1 MKIVVASLNPVK
13 TAAVRSAFSMQFPG
27 TELEIVPLAT
37 DSGVADQPMSDGET
51 RRGARNRA
59 RNARKAVPDADFWVG
74 LEGGLETID
83 GALMG
88 FAWMVV
94 AGPGGRL
101 GEARTPTLPMPPA
114 VQRLVAEGLELG
126 EANDRVFAT
135 TNSKQKGGAFGLLTG
150 GRYTREGVYTQALVL
165 ALIPFVHVLWA
176 NEEAAR

>member
-1 MKIVVASLNPVK
+1 MKVVVASLNPVK
-13 TAAVRSAFSMQFPG
+13 IAAVRSAFDMQFPG
-27 TELEIVPLAT
+27 TAMEITGLEV
-37 DSGVADQPMSDGET
+37 DSGVADQPMSDSET

-59 RNARKAVPDADFWVG
+59 RNARRAMPSADFWVG
-74 LEGGLETID
+74 LEGGLETVD
-83 GALMG
+83 ECLMG

-94 AGPGGRL
+94 AGPDGRL

-165 ALIPFVHVLWA
+165 ALIPFVHELWSGDEMA
-176 NEEAAR
+176 